1 MLALIYRVW
10 TTRTSALPQS
20 SDDPCEGKIE
30 IVADVFKREKARAY
44 QTQTYQTHVKPAAM
58 SEEHLLTVGAR
69 GVYANFTLAMVEI
82 GTSTPLITVDLAR

>member
-1 MLALIYRVW
+1 MLALIYGVW

-20 SDDPCEGKIE
+20 SDDPCEGKVE
-30 IVADVFKREKARAY
+30 VVADVFKQEKTRPY
-44 QTQTYQTHVKPAAM
+44 QTKTYQTHVKPAAM

-82 GTSTPLITVDLAR
+82 GTPTPLDSR